1 MQFKLLLV
9 KSQPFAIMPFFL
21 FYCWCCKCVHYSI
34 HYVCSCCWHGCVPSA
49 SWSLSSGVDKSYPP
63 ECFYTRWGFLLGLFF
78 FFVICYSTMED
89 EFIAFLLFYFHLLL
103 MKMHLM
109 WLLGLSSASVSIME
123 GKTKACQ
130 PEDKPQQL
138 HGKQNP
144 SLTSR
149 KEQTNQGQLSTQAAQ
164 KLFSYTCKHAH
175 LHRQIFAKPYHTTI

>member
-1 MQFKLLLV
+1 M
-9 KSQPFAIMPFFL
+9 
-21 FYCWCCKCVHYSI
+21 CVLINSK
-34 HYVCSCCWHGCVPSA
+34 YVCSCCWHGCAPSV

-89 EFIAFLLFYFHLLL
+89 EFFALLLFYFHLLL

-109 WLLGLSSASVSIME
+109 WLLGLSSASSVSIME
-123 GKTKACQ
+123 GKTKAAQ
-130 PEDKPQQL
+130 PEDKPQHL

-164 KLFSYTCKHAH
+164 KLFSYICKHAH
-175 LHRQIFAKPYHTTI
+175 LYRLGKSLPNHIKWPYMLTFGIPNSLSGNFKIKET